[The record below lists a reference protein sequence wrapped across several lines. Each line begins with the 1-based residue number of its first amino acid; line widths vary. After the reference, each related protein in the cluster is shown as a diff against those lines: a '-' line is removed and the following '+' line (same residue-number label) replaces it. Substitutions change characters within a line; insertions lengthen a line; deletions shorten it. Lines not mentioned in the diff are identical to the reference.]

1 MNVERDVG
9 QCTIWKFTNFWM
21 TSQLQWFWKTC
32 RKTHNLKIHKWSEGK
47 SIALNE
53 NRGAGRRTISK
64 SEMIGWLVDCNVC
77 GKRCRRG
84 HNLKIHKWSDVK
96 SIAINVEWIAGQR
109 TILRL
114 ENDRIASRLQS
125 MWKEMQNN
133 AQFQNQKMIE
143 WQVDCN
149 KCGIRCK
156 KTHNLKIHKWS
167 EDKPIAMNV
176 ERDAGGGTIWKFPND
191 RMSSWLQ
198 QMWNE
203 LQDNAQFQG

>member
-1 MNVERDVG
+1 MLVLKIKSWWLSRWKFWSCQNPPKNESLLKLFVKQFKIHKWSEDKSIAMNVERDVG
-9 QCTIWKFTNFWM
+9 QCTIWKFTNYWM
-21 TSQLQWFWKTC
+21 TSQLQWFWKRC

-53 NRGAGRRTISK
+53 DRGAGRRTILK

-133 AQFQNQKMIE
+133 AQFQ
-143 WQVDCN
+143 
-149 KCGIRCK
+149 IR
-156 KTHNLKIHKWS
+156 KW
-167 EDKPIAMNV
+167 
-176 ERDAGGGTIWKFPND
+176 
-191 RMSSWLQ
+191 
-198 QMWNE
+198 
-203 LQDNAQFQG
+203 